1 MLRKQLLDTSRGRI
15 VTLLQQGPRTVDDL
29 ASRVSLTPNA
39 IRAQINLM
47 ERDGVVRRAG
57 LRPGTTR
64 PSHLFELTP
73 EVEHLL
79 SRAYVPVLSHLVDA
93 FAAALT
99 SRQVDALLRQVG
111 KSLADELVLTKP
123 PSGSLRSRVT
133 LASELLNEQLGAVT
147 HVEKNGR
154 YVIRGAGC
162 PLSAVTGKHPAV
174 CRAIESLVA
183 KVVGVSVRECCD
195 RGGRPRCCFEIARPR
210 IAPDVAER

>member
-15 VTLLQQGPRTVDDL
+15 VTLLQHGPCTVDDL
-29 ASRVSLTPNA
+29 ASRVSLRPNA
-39 IRAQINLM
+39 IRAQISLM

-79 SRAYVPVLSHLVDA
+79 SRAYVPVLIHLVDA
-93 FAAALT
+93 FATALAP
-99 SRQVDALLRQVG
+99 RQVNALLRQVG
-111 KSLADELVLTKP
+111 KTLADELILAKP

-195 RGGRPRCCFEIARPR
+195 RGGRPQCCFEIARP
-210 IAPDVAER
+210 PDRS

>member
-1 MLRKQLLDTSRGRI
+1 
-15 VTLLQQGPRTVDDL
+15 
-29 ASRVSLTPNA
+29 
-39 IRAQINLM
+39 
-47 ERDGVVRRAG
+47 
-57 LRPGTTR
+57 
-64 PSHLFELTP
+64 
-73 EVEHLL
+73 
-79 SRAYVPVLSHLVDA
+79 VPVLSHLVDA

-99 SRQVDALLRQVG
+99 PRQVDALMRQVG
-111 KSLADELVLTKP
+111 KSLGDELVLAKP

-195 RGGRPRCCFEIARPR
+195 RGGRPQCCFEIARP
-210 IAPDVAER
+210 PDRS

>member
-1 MLRKQLLDTSRGRI
+1 M
-15 VTLLQQGPRTVDDL
+15 
-29 ASRVSLTPNA
+29 
-39 IRAQINLM
+39 
-47 ERDGVVRRAG
+47 
-57 LRPGTTR
+57 
-64 PSHLFELTP
+64 
-73 EVEHLL
+73 
-79 SRAYVPVLSHLVDA
+79 
-93 FAAALT
+93 
-99 SRQVDALLRQVG
+99 RQVG
-111 KSLADELVLTKP
+111 KSLGDELVLAKP

-195 RGGRPRCCFEIARPR
+195 RGGRPQCCFEIARP
-210 IAPDVAER
+210 PDRS